1 MRSGLPQG
9 VHRLVPD
16 ANLILAQLDPTSAQ
30 LGGVL
35 LSNRRVVANSG
46 DRVLGPATGIGEVRS
61 LLPQLD
67 SVAYAGMAIAE
78 LVGHVRWHHPAE
90 GRGLSGFL
98 CVGR

>member
-1 MRSGLPQG
+1 
-9 VHRLVPD
+9 
-16 ANLILAQLDPTSAQ
+16 
-30 LGGVL
+30 
-35 LSNRRVVANSG
+35 
-46 DRVLGPATGIGEVRS
+46 VRS